1 MRDARQVREYSM
13 HGCLFLYPLTIIQV
27 HKLNY
32 QKNGHFIRPDSTFR
46 NSVSSDPS
54 SQFPAEKGRY
64 TLCVTPLPLGK
75 SCTV

>member
-1 MRDARQVREYSM
+1 M

-54 SQFPAEKGRY
+54 HNSRLRRDGMPFMYHPSAPE
-64 TLCVTPLPLGK
+64 
-75 SCTV
+75 